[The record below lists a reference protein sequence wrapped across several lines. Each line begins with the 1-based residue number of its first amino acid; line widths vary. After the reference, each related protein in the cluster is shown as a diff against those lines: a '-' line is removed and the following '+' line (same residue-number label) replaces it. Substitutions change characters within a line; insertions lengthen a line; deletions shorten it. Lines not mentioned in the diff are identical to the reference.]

1 MIKFCCKNCGQKF
14 TVSDQQAG
22 KKGKCPKCKQTIVI
36 PPAAQ
41 ESAQKSSIIKFRCP
55 SCNQKIGVAADYAG
69 KRVRCAKCKNPMLV
83 PQLSIQAGP
92 SAVQDQTEVLRAG
105 HKLPPAEE
113 DSRQDM
119 SDLDAQMFADDFPVE
134 IPEEPGP
141 DDYGTDESQLP
152 EDSGSFPGQATE
164 EQAGTSRKI
173 IYIVAACVVG
183 LVLLGIVVSFILTG
197 SDFTSPPKFIIGF
210 AILVALL
217 VGILI
222 IVSFWI
228 VYEKA
233 GYRGWASIV
242 PFYNMWVLA
251 EIGGKPGW
259 VGLLMC
265 FTGFIPIPYV
275 GSIVGYVLSL
285 IISIGV
291 AKTFDRGVAFGIG
304 LWLLPFVF
312 FPILAFSRD

>member
-1 MIKFCCKNCGQKF
+1 
-14 TVSDQQAG
+14 
-22 KKGKCPKCKQTIVI
+22 
-36 PPAAQ
+36 
-41 ESAQKSSIIKFRCP
+41 
-55 SCNQKIGVAADYAG
+55 
-69 KRVRCAKCKNPMLV
+69 MLV
-83 PQLSIQAGP
+83 PQLSLQAGP

-113 DSRQDM
+113 DSLQDM

-134 IPEEPGP
+134 IPVEPGP

-152 EDSGSFPGQATE
+152 EDSGSFPEQATE
-164 EQAGTSRKI
+164 EQAGTIRKI

-197 SDFTSPPKFIIGF
+197 SDFTSPTKFIIDIAKDF
-210 AILVALL
+210 VILVLL
-217 VGILI
+217 LCILM

-233 GYRGWASIV
+233 GYPGWASIV
-242 PFYNMWVLA
+242 PFYGIWVLA

-265 FTGFIPIPYV
+265 FTGFIPYV
-275 GSIVGYVLSL
+275 GVIVGNVLFI

-312 FPILAFSRD
+312 FPILAFSKD